1 MPPLWDFRWSLCCM
15 LVLITKCYNNVVEM
29 VQTWYKQCQHWEM
42 ASLSPFN
49 FPTTGASS
57 RASSIFVCVSG
68 QAYACLIY
76 GNLLSLS
83 S

>member
-1 MPPLWDFRWSLCCM
+1 
-15 LVLITKCYNNVVEM
+15 M
-29 VQTWYKQCQHWEM
+29 VQTWYKPCQHCEM

-49 FPTTGASS
+49 FPTMGVSS
-57 RASSIFVCVSG
+57 SASSIFVCVSG

-76 GNLLSLS
+76 GNSLSLS